1 VPTTIHEIIPPAF
14 FSHKGRPHMWV
25 LHMKTTFMLEEDVV
39 TSPIRNTAHHTT
51 HETNQLSQ
59 LASCYT
65 LSIDRKYIKNNV
77 REREREEEEEEEE
90 ELPSFRQIIAS
101 NCKFMT
107 KAKQNNTIYLHKRS
121 TNQNYRVSDM

>member
-1 VPTTIHEIIPPAF
+1 
-14 FSHKGRPHMWV
+14 
-25 LHMKTTFMLEEDVV
+25 MKTTFMLEENVV
-39 TSPIRNTAHHTT
+39 TSAIRNTAHHTT
-51 HETNQLSQ
+51 HETNRLSQ

-65 LSIDRKYIKNNV
+65 LVLIESILKIMRE
-77 REREREEEEEEEE
+77 REREREEEADFFIYCQA
-90 ELPSFRQIIAS
+90 SFRQIIAS